1 MEKITKIVARE
12 VLDSR
17 GDPTVEADVFL
28 GSGAHAWAQ
37 VPSGASTGLHEA
49 LELRDGDPQRFG
61 GKGVLK
67 AVSHINTEIAKTIV
81 GMDVTAQKEIDERM
95 MTIDGTENK
104 SRLGANAILA
114 VSKAVCRAGAIASG
128 VPLYQYISDTFK
140 VQSSKFKVPIPMFN
154 VINGGE
160 HSDSGLSIQEYK
172 VIPQGLPTFALQYR
186 AGSEIYHALRK
197 VLESQRLTVS
207 VGDEGGFAPR
217 LENNAQPL
225 ELIAQ
230 AAHKAGYAMGEKIVI
245 GIDAA
250 ANYFYNK
257 EEQHYMFALEKAKIS
272 RESLITTYV
281 EWAEKFHVVS
291 VEDGLQEEDW
301 EGWRLMNEKIGTRI
315 MIIGDDLLV
324 TNVKRLQKAIREKA
338 CNAVLIKPNQIG
350 TVSETIACMDLA
362 KKHMMKTIVSH
373 RSGET
378 ADDFIADLAVGTGAD
393 YIKTGAPCRGER
405 IAKYNRLLRIE
416 EDLLK

>member
-1 MEKITKIVARE
+1 
-12 VLDSR
+12 
-17 GDPTVEADVFL
+17 
-28 GSGAHAWAQ
+28 
-37 VPSGASTGLHEA
+37 
-49 LELRDGDPQRFG
+49 
-61 GKGVLK
+61 
-67 AVSHINTEIAKTIV
+67 
-81 GMDVTAQKEIDERM
+81 
-95 MTIDGTENK
+95 
-104 SRLGANAILA
+104 
-114 VSKAVCRAGAIASG
+114 
-128 VPLYQYISDTFK
+128 
-140 VQSSKFKVPIPMFN
+140 
-154 VINGGE
+154 
-160 HSDSGLSIQEYK
+160 
-172 VIPQGLPTFALQYR
+172 
-186 AGSEIYHALRK
+186 
-197 VLESQRLTVS
+197 
-207 VGDEGGFAPR
+207 
-217 LENNAQPL
+217 
-225 ELIAQ
+225 
-230 AAHKAGYAMGEKIVI
+230 MGEKIVI

-378 ADDFIADLAVGTGAD
+378 ADDFIRLDEEKGQEKKRKGFESKGDRGDEIKRETRQKDDEYEQDKSSRQYEFGFESVGQRFFLTGRKSQWMFEPPLHETLPVISFELENVELGFNWID
-393 YIKTGAPCRGER
+393 HCLSSI
-405 IAKYNRLLRIE
+405 
-416 EDLLK
+416 